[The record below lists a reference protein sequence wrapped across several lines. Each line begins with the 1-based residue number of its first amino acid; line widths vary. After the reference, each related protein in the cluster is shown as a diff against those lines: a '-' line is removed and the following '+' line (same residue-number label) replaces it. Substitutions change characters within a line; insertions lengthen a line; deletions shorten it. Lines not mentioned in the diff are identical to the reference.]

1 MVYPTLSGIEIKWR
15 ASDSGVCILVEG
27 ETELEDAWFYNTWFG
42 DRAKEVTFFPQD
54 GWNRVVSAVR
64 SLRNSL
70 GDRRVYGIIDRD
82 FEQPDYDSLPADGIL
97 RTRKYTLENYLL
109 SPRCWFELVR
119 PFVQRRSEP
128 IWKTVNDVRAVIE
141 ELYRECIPL
150 SAYNWT
156 LHRARALDTAAF
168 TDLADKNKRYA
179 NHPEA
184 LNGWG
189 DVSARLGEIQN
200 RMGLSDD
207 LVRLYNDRLAELRDF
222 SLAELEEVVTGKA
235 VLTLLKEDFPVDLSS
250 KQAWDD
256 TLSAYVG
263 RCPAP
268 PDDLRALVDLIVE
281 DARL

>member
-1 MVYPTLSGIEIKWR
+1 MVYPTLSEIEIKWR
-15 ASDSGVCILVEG
+15 ASGSGVCILVEG

-42 DRAKEVTFFPQD
+42 DRAQEVTFFPQD

-64 SLRNSL
+64 SLRTSL
-70 GDRRVYGIIDRD
+70 GDKRVYGIIDRD
-82 FEQPDYDSLPADGIL
+82 FEQPDYDSLPDDGIL

-109 SPRCWFELVR
+109 SPRCWFEFVR
-119 PFVQRRSEP
+119 PFLQRRPEP
-128 IWKTVNDVRAVIE
+128 IWETVDDVQVTIE

-156 LHRARALDTAAF
+156 LHRAQALDAATF
-168 TDLADKNKRYA
+168 RVLDDKDKTYA
-179 NHPEA
+179 RHPQA

-189 DVSARLGEIQN
+189 DVPARLGEIQN

-207 LVRLYNDRLAELRDF
+207 LTRLYNDRLAELQDF

-235 VLTLLKEDFPVDLSS
+235 VLTLLKESFPLGLSS

-256 TLSAYVG
+256 MLGAYVDK
-263 RCPAP
+263 CPDP
-268 PDDLRALVDLIVE
+268 PDDVRTLVDLIVE
-281 DARL
+281 DAGR